1 MLYNP
6 IFRWLALVRWN
17 KVKISRN
24 HNCIQLLS
32 FITFW
37 FFYSI
42 PLSFYNPFLSH
53 IIYFYS
59 QILFIYLSFSFL
71 YLLAQIYSKTLLLNF
86 RTNIQQFNW
95 FEICNIYMCFLVFSL
110 IVLREHWTT
119 PSLSPFWHKIL
130 NKVVGVCFVLLPN
143 HSAGSSLAG
152 PFPWVFT

>member
-24 HNCIQLLS
+24 HNCIHLQS
-32 FITFW
+32 FITFC
-37 FFYSI
+37 FFFILY
-42 PLSFYNPFLSH
+42 LFLST
-53 IIYFYS
+53 IPFSLLLSNFTPKFCLSIC
-59 QILFIYLSFSFL
+59 LFFL

-95 FEICNIYMCFLVFSL
+95 FEICNIYMCFLVLSL
-110 IVLREHWTT
+110 TVPIEHWTT
-119 PSLSPFWHKIL
+119 PSLSPFRHKIL

-152 PFPWVFT
+152 HFPWVFT